1 MSSRARSIGI
11 FGGTFNPPHV
21 AHVAAAEAFSRR
33 IDPDILM
40 IMPDFIP
47 PHKSFA
53 GTVTPNQR
61 LEMCKLAFSH
71 IKNVEIS
78 DMEIAR
84 GGKSYTANTLTELSY
99 TGCDLYFLCGTDM
112 FLTLDSWYSPETI
125 FRLATICYV
134 RREADAALDAEIQRC
149 TALYE
154 QKYNA
159 KIIPVD
165 MDTVQLSSTEVRA
178 ALSSLGKTDTIPTSV
193 MKYIEEEE
201 GLYK

>member
-1 MSSRARSIGI
+1 MSSYAKSIGI
-11 FGGTFNPPHV
+11 FGGTFNPPHI
-21 AHVAAAEAFSRR
+21 AHVAAAEAFSRCV
-33 IDPDILM
+33 DPDILM

-53 GTVTPNQR
+53 GTVTPSQR
-61 LEMCKLAFSH
+61 LDMCKLAFSH
-71 IKNVEIS
+71 IKNVVVS
-78 DMEIAR
+78 DLEIAR
-84 GGKSYTANTLTELSY
+84 GGKSYTANTLTELSA

-134 RREADAALDAEIQRC
+134 RRETDRSLDEEIGRC
-149 TALYE
+149 TVLYE

-159 KIIPVD
+159 RIIPVD
-165 MDTVQLSSTEVRA
+165 MDTVQLSSTEVRD
-178 ALSSLGKTDTIPTSV
+178 ALLSRGKIETIPDSV
-193 MKYIEEEE
+193 MKYIEEK